1 MGLKLIP
8 RVLSAADLVSS
19 NVKEALEVSFNFMI
33 PANENNLRP
42 MCWRAGFQCSEI
54 KVTSQGS

>member
-8 RVLSAADLVSS
+8 RVLSAADLISS

-42 MCWRAGFQCSEI
+42 MCWRAGFNAR
-54 KVTSQGS
+54 KLK